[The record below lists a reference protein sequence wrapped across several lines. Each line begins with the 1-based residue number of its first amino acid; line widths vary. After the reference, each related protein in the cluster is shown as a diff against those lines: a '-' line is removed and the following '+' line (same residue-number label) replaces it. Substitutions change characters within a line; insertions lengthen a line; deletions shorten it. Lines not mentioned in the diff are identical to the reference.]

1 MYQRSYRLT
10 IGQYDWSIST
20 NTNVQLWMEE
30 IGHLFSW
37 PSNCSSCTQMFPG
50 EGTCVTRTLMSLTH
64 VGRIRLG
71 FSSSEAGGVRTT
83 DRGSS
88 SNGGSHMVISKGWVS
103 LIWLLIKQEKNY
115 IKYNG
120 SKRKYSKK
128 EKRKKER
135 QNEIKIDSPD
145 GLFLWLTVYW
155 KQRDHFWPVYLQ
167 YWHQCNH
174 HQSHTD
180 TQAQV

>member
-20 NTNVQLWMEE
+20 NTNVQLWTEE

-145 GLFLWLTVYW
+145 GLFL
-155 KQRDHFWPVYLQ
+155 
-167 YWHQCNH
+167 
-174 HQSHTD
+174 
-180 TQAQV
+180 